1 MSNSL
6 LNKKIIVAGGG
17 ESLSDNNSKSKLL
30 THLQSLRAIAFI
42 SIVICHSRILNNSLD
57 CLGPWGVS
65 LFFVLSGF
73 VMIYSYYDK
82 QRIKKVSL
90 ISNVKFALIKL
101 KRIWL
106 LHILCT
112 CAMLFFCFFGTHAE
126 ALWRVIVKFLLNT
139 VWIQEWFP
147 IRGRSPDTISW
158 FICTIFLSYAI
169 FPWVVSKFEKN
180 YSVGKA
186 QYYLVVCLI
195 LQFAVAF
202 IGTKLSSTFVQN
214 DDSFIEPNLSKWIVY
229 EFPLSRLIDVFI
241 GFNLGYIFVNR
252 KVQFSSNLTTFLEIL
267 GIFFAV
273 IANYYYSTKSP
284 RLYWYNLTGSYD
296 PKNSITWAFIFSFSS
311 ILLIYSFAMQNG
323 LISKLLTNK
332 VSLYLAKIS
341 IYALFIHIV
350 IFEYMS
356 KVYYHIPGFEKNEFF
371 LTYGCWISL
380 TLGFVITVIATEIW
394 MRLYAKFFA
403 PKKQISD

>member
-1 MSNSL
+1 ML
-6 LNKKIIVAGGG
+6 GGG
-17 ESLSDNNSKSKLL
+17 KPLSDNNTKSKLL
-30 THLQSLRAIAFI
+30 THLQALRAIAFI
-42 SIVICHSRILNNSLD
+42 SIVICHSRILNNTLD

-82 QRIKKVSL
+82 NRIKNVSL
-90 ISNVKFALIKL
+90 TSNVRFAFIKL

-106 LHILCT
+106 LHMLCT
-112 CAMLFFCFFGTHAE
+112 CAMLAFCLFGTYTE

-158 FICTIFLSYAI
+158 FICTIFLSYFI

-180 YSVGKA
+180 YSVRKA
-186 QYYLVVCLI
+186 QYYLVICLI
-195 LQFAVAF
+195 LQFVVAL

-214 DDSFIEPNLSKWIVY
+214 DDSFIEPNMSKWFVY
-229 EFPLSRLIDVFI
+229 CFPLSRLIDVFI

-252 KVQFSSNLTTFLEIL
+252 KVQFTSKHTTIMEFL
-267 GIFFAV
+267 GIVLAL
-273 IANYYYSTKSP
+273 IANYYYATKSP
-284 RLYWYNLTGSYD
+284 RLYWDKLTEGYD
-296 PKNSITWAFIFSFSS
+296 PKDSITWSFIFSFSS
-311 ILLIYSFAMQNG
+311 ILLIYSFAIQNG

-332 VSLYLAKIS
+332 ISLYLAKIS
-341 IYALFIHIV
+341 IYALFIHVVVFGYSAAIYNRV
-350 IFEYMS
+350 
-356 KVYYHIPGFEKNEFF
+356 PGFERDEFF

-380 TLGFVITVIATEIW
+380 TLGFVITIIATEIW
-394 MRLYAKFFA
+394 MRLYARFFTS
-403 PKKQISD
+403 KKVN

>member
-6 LNKKIIVAGGG
+6 LNKKIIIAGGG
-17 ESLSDNNSKSKLL
+17 KPLSDNNSKSKLL
-30 THLQSLRAIAFI
+30 THLQAIRAFAFI

-90 ISNVKFALIKL
+90 ISNVKFAFVKL

-112 CAMLFFCFFGTHAE
+112 CAMLVFCLFGTHTE

-169 FPWVVSKFEKN
+169 FPWVVSKFEKK
-180 YSVGKA
+180 YSVRKA
-186 QYYLVVCLI
+186 LYYLVVCLI
-195 LQFAVAF
+195 LQFLVAY
-202 IGTKLSSTFVQN
+202 IGTKLSSTFLKN

-241 GFNLGYIFVNR
+241 GFNLGYIFLNQ
-252 KVQFSSNLTTFLEIL
+252 KEQFTSHLTTFVEIV
-267 GIFFAV
+267 GIVLAV

-284 RLYWYNLTGSYD
+284 RLYWDKLTEGYD
-296 PKNSITWAFIFSFSS
+296 PKSSITWSFIFSFSS

-350 IFEYMS
+350 IFVYLS
-356 KVYYHIPGFEKNEFF
+356 KVYYHIPGFEKDQFF
-371 LTYGCWISL
+371 LTYGCWISI
-380 TLGFVITVIATEIW
+380 TLGFVITIIATEIW
-394 MRLYAKFFA
+394 MRLYAKFIA
-403 PKKQISD
+403 PKKAK